1 MRHEEVETP
10 AVKRAF
16 VVGHP
21 IAHSRSPVIHG
32 HWLAEH
38 GIEGSY
44 ERIDVAP
51 ADFPA
56 FFAGLREGRHAGG
69 NVTIPHKEAA
79 FRLADDLSETAR
91 RIGAVNTLVVSEDG
105 RVRGDNT
112 DAAGFIA
119 NLRESKGLAPDAPLS
134 GQAVVLGAG
143 GTARAVAVALLDAGI
158 GTVLVANRNLERGR
172 ELAAIDPARIRPI
185 GWDGIGALLPETTYL
200 VNTTPLGMTGQ
211 APLDLDIAPL
221 PGEAVVADVVYA
233 PLETALL
240 ARARALGLRTAD
252 GLGMLLHQAVP
263 GFEAWFGVR
272 PAVTD
277 ALRRAVLATL
287 RS

>member
-1 MRHEEVETP
+1 MR
-10 AVKRAF
+10 RAF

-38 GIEGSY
+38 GIDGSY

-51 ADFPA
+51 EAFSDF
-56 FFAGLREGRHAGG
+56 FDGLRDRRFAGG

-79 FRLADDLSETAR
+79 HRLADELTDTAR
-91 RIGAVNTLVVSEDG
+91 RIGAVNTLVVSNSG
-105 RVRGDNT
+105 AVSGDNT

-119 NLRESKGLAPDAPLS
+119 NLREAKGVAPDARLS
-134 GQAVVLGAG
+134 GAALVLGAG
-143 GTARAVAVALLDAGI
+143 GTARAVAVALIDAGI
-158 GTVLVANRNLERGR
+158 ERVHLANRSLERGQA
-172 ELAAIDPARIRPI
+172 LAAIDPQRLHPLA
-185 GWDGIGALLPETTYL
+185 WDAIPDHLPEVGIL
-200 VNTTPLGMTGQ
+200 ANTTPLGMTGQ
-211 APLDLDIAPL
+211 LPLDLDIGAL
-221 PGEAVVADVVYA
+221 PADALVADVVYS

-240 ARARALGLRTAD
+240 AQARRLGLRTAD

-277 ALRRAVLATL
+277 ALRRAVLATFTP
-287 RS
+287 